1 MISVRSLSAVLVL
14 GLSVGVTRA
23 SAATTLGGR
32 TTHTVYAGQTLGRI
46 AKRYNISVEELCH
59 ANGLRQGARIRPGQ
73 KLVIPDGNVDPASE
87 DLRGRGTRW
96 QEYMAK
102 PRKHGFVVLDSPTK
116 RWRGFVLSPRG
127 KLLPKAQEA
136 IEHMFASWRTGVE
149 HEIEPRLVRIV
160 VKMSDTFGGR
170 PIRIVSGYREHSF
183 AIESK
188 HKVGRAFDFSIPGIP
203 NALLRDYLRTL
214 PDVGVGYYPNSTH
227 VHLDVREESAYWIDD
242 AAPGEPPKYAHRGN
256 PDAPAGEPAEA
267 PSSPPEDDRNEG
279 TRVE

>member
-1 MISVRSLSAVLVL
+1 MVSVRSLAYALMLVL
-14 GLSVGVTRA
+14 LVGVSRA
-23 SAATTLGGR
+23 SAATNPGGR

-46 AKRYNISVEELCH
+46 AKRYNVSVEELCH

-73 KLVIPDGNVDPASE
+73 KLVIPDSNADSASE
-87 DLRGRGTRW
+87 DPGSHGTRW
-96 QEYMAK
+96 QEYVAK
-102 PRKHGFVVLDSPTK
+102 PRKRGFVVLDSPTK
-116 RWRGFVLSPRG
+116 HWRGFVLSPRG
-127 KLLPKAQEA
+127 KLLPKAREA

-149 HEIEPRLVRIV
+149 HEVEPRLVRLV

-170 PIRIVSGYREHSF
+170 PIRVVSGYREHSF
-183 AIESK
+183 AVESK

-227 VHLDVREESAYWIDD
+227 VHLDVREESAYWVDD
-242 AAPGEPPKYAHRGN
+242 AAPGEPPKYAHRGS
-256 PDAPAGEPAEA
+256 PDAPAGEPVQTS
-267 PSSPPEDDRNEG
+267 PTPPEEERNEG